1 MKFRQIKFWQIFV
14 LALCLLFS
22 GCGDKESESEAAS
35 RKEVPELIE
44 PISMKQ
50 ESIYVQYRNV
60 SSMQVMETVVLPYQ
74 EELGFDRSGILEN
87 IYAYIGKEVKEGE
100 VLAELRDEAGEECER
115 LSEELIQMQE
125 ENTYNNRHLEID
137 IEIAKLSGQ
146 DASRME
152 LELAHNKELQAFEE
166 EYLKGKIE
174 EAKKESGNYQLLA
187 PFSGTVTAL
196 INYGEGTAIS
206 EGNPIL
212 ALASEDGRY
221 LQTDYITQNA
231 IEDCHEYYA
240 VVDGKRYEIEYI
252 PYSDEQ
258 LQMITTKN
266 EKKVSKYRMIDAQGA
281 WFGRNA
287 FVCIVGEY
295 RENVLAVPKS
305 VLYKERRNYYVYK
318 IEGDLHVKTPV
329 EVGVIGDTYAE
340 IISGLE
346 EGECIYVE

>member
-1 MKFRQIKFWQIFV
+1 MGFRRIKFWQSFV
-14 LALCLLFS
+14 LAFCLLLS
-22 GCGDKESESEAAS
+22 GCGDKGSEAAS
-35 RKEVPELIE
+35 KQEVPELIE
-44 PISMKQ
+44 PINMKQ

-60 SSMQVMETVVLPYQ
+60 SSMKVMETVVLPYQ
-74 EELGFDRSGILEN
+74 EELGFSRSGILEN
-87 IYAYIGKEVKEGE
+87 IYVYIGKQVEKGE
-100 VLAELRDEAGEECER
+100 VLAELHDEAGEECER
-115 LSEELIQMQE
+115 LSEELKKMQE
-125 ENTYNNRHLEID
+125 DNAYNNRYFEID

-146 DASRME
+146 NVSRME
-152 LELAHNKELQAFEE
+152 LELAHRKELQAFEE
-166 EYLKGKIE
+166 EYLKDQIE
-174 EAKKESGNYQLLA
+174 TAKKKSGNCQLIA
-187 PFSGTVTAL
+187 PFSGTITAVL
-196 INYGEGTAIS
+196 DYGAGTAIS

-212 ALASEDGRY
+212 ALASEDGHY
-221 LQTDYITQNA
+221 LQTDYVTRNEIA
-231 IEDCHEYYA
+231 DCHEYYA
-240 VVDGKRYEIEYI
+240 IVDGKRYDLEYI
-252 PYSDEQ
+252 PYSDEE
-258 LQMITTKN
+258 LQMITAKN
-266 EKKVSKYRMIDAQGA
+266 GKKVSKYRMIDAQSA